1 MDETYVF
8 VMILA
13 IFVVVIPVVLG
24 VGSEMLKRWLAHKE
38 KAMELMA
45 ATTAEKAAQ
54 YAAQVQRLEQRMRV
68 LERIATDRGS
78 NLAFEIEDLREGADS
93 GKGEKLQ

>member
-8 VMILA
+8 VMVLA

-24 VGSEMLKRWLAHKE
+24 VGSDMLKRWLAHKE

-45 ATTAEKAAQ
+45 ADTAEKAAQ
-54 YAAQVQRLEQRMRV
+54 YAAQVERLEQRMRV
-68 LERIATDRGS
+68 LERIATDRG
-78 NLAFEIEDLREGADS
+78 NDLALEIEDLRDPTIQR
-93 GKGEKLQ
+93 EKLQ

>member
-8 VMILA
+8 VMVLA

-24 VGSEMLKRWLAHKE
+24 VGSDMLKRWLAHKE

-68 LERIATDRGS
+68 LERIATDRG
-78 NLAFEIEDLREGADS
+78 NDLALEIEDLRDPVSE
-93 GKGEKLQ
+93 GEKLQ